1 MFNCRERS
9 LTEWRNSEFSFTA
22 NKGKF
27 IPSVNLTD
35 TLCHAGESFYYNVM
49 AKIEK
54 WL

>member
-1 MFNCRERS
+1 MVFDRVEK
-9 LTEWRNSEFSFTA
+9 LEFSFTA